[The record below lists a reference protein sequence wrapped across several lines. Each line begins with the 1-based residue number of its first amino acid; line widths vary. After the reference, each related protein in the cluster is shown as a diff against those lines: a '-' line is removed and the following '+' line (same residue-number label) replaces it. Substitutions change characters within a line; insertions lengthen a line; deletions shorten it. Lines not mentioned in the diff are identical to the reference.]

1 MSSARVQVVSGV
13 SHEVV
18 ADQVIVY
25 VPGVGH
31 ESPRTAV
38 QLSGDTADVFLRVVS
53 GDEGVTV
60 ETEHVSE
67 LVAVG
72 VLVSEGSNVLSRRS
86 ALKAGAVGVGVGI
99 TVLAL
104 PQAAAASSVPIELQ
118 GTWSFPGADSM
129 LFEAD
134 MDGNNITGEPVLTV
148 QGIDGVIP
156 FEDIDDEEDLII
168 WERDFE
174 DDGGLPPNLSGQLIG
189 TFTSGGKHYRVTF
202 EEDNGGPI

>member
-13 SHEVV
+13 THEVV

-31 ESPRTAV
+31 ESSSTAV

-60 ETEHVSE
+60 DTEHVSE

-72 VLVSEGSNVLSRRS
+72 VLVSEGSSVFSRRS
-86 ALKAGAVGVGVGI
+86 ALKAGAVGVGAGI

-118 GTWSFPGADSM
+118 GRWSFESADSM
-129 LFEAD
+129 VFEAE
-134 MDGNNITGEPVLTV
+134 MDGNNITGEPDLTV

-156 FEDIDDEEDLII
+156 FDGINEKADLII
-168 WERDFE
+168 WERDFDPD
-174 DDGGLPPNLSGQLIG
+174 DDGSERPNVSGELIG

-202 EEDNGGPI
+202 EDFNG

>member
-53 GDEGVTV
+53 GDESVTAD
-60 ETEHVSE
+60 TEHVSE

-72 VLVSEGSNVLSRRS
+72 VLVSEGSGVFSRRS
-86 ALKAGAVGVGVGI
+86 ALKAGAVGVGAGI

-104 PQAAAASSVPIELQ
+104 PQAAAASSVPIELE
-118 GTWSFPGADSM
+118 GTWFLPGADSM

-134 MDGNNITGEPVLTV
+134 MDGNNITGQPDLTV
-148 QGIDGVIP
+148 QGIAGVIP
-156 FEDIDDEEDLII
+156 YEDINGKADLII
-168 WERDFE
+168 WERDF
-174 DDGGLPPNLSGQLIG
+174 GFGNRPSFSGDLIG
-189 TFTSGGKHYRVTF
+189 TFTSDGIHYRVTF
-202 EEDNGGPI
+202 EEDGGGPI

>member
-1 MSSARVQVVSGV
+1 MSSAGVVVVTGV
-13 SHEVV
+13 THEVV

-31 ESPRTAV
+31 ESSSTAV
-38 QLSGDTADVFLRVVS
+38 QLSGDTADVFLRVVR

-60 ETEHVSE
+60 DTEHVSE

-72 VLVSEGSNVLSRRS
+72 VLVSEGSSVFSRRS
-86 ALKAGAVGVGVGI
+86 ALKAGAVGVAAGVTI
-99 TVLAL
+99 LAL
-104 PQAAAASSVPIELQ
+104 PQAAAASSVPIELE
-118 GTWSFPGADSM
+118 GTWTFVGANSM
-129 LFEAD
+129 VFEAD
-134 MDGNNITGEPVLTV
+134 MDGNNITGEPALTV

-156 FEDIDDEEDLII
+156 FEDIDGDDDLII

-174 DDGGLPPNLSGQLIG
+174 VDGGQPNVSGELIG

-202 EEDNGGPI
+202 EDEYPS

>member
-72 VLVSEGSNVLSRRS
+72 VLVSEGSNVFSRRS
-86 ALKAGAVGVGVGI
+86 ALKAGAVGVGAGI

-118 GTWSFPGADSM
+118 GTWFFDEDLMIFIASEGDEEVTGDPGPLTVDR
-129 LFEAD
+129 
-134 MDGNNITGEPVLTV
+134 ITGP
-148 QGIDGVIP
+148 IP
-156 FEDIDDEEDLII
+156 FLVIKLERLI
-168 WERDFE
+168 WEREFDPFP
-174 DDGGLPPNLSGQLIG
+174 DVSGELIG

-202 EEDNGGPI
+202 EQDPDPL